1 MNGEAADNSRMY
13 LYMHLAFKE
22 LRPFVKTLDN
32 ALQSFGVRQ
41 QYFGGG
47 GAFIGNHV
55 HKALKVKCTCAM
67 HVYVN
72 NSYNLNIYRYLTSS
86 LCAYLYQRWHK
97 RNCPTDL
104 ERLPVKCQSS
114 SPHSPYTENVT
125 IYVIRTSLMR
135 HKHMH

>member
-1 MNGEAADNSRMY
+1 
-13 LYMHLAFKE
+13 MHCNHLVYDSSILE
-22 LRPFVKTLDN
+22 
-32 ALQSFGVRQ
+32 
-41 QYFGGG
+41 GGG

-55 HKALKVKCTCAM
+55 HKALKVKCTRAM

-104 ERLPVKCQSS
+104 EREPVKCQSS

-135 HKHMH
+135 HKLVLG